1 MKTPH
6 ISTTGSDSRTITG
19 GTINPPQE
27 GNLNFN
33 SNFNSNQPSLKD
45 LVLGQ
50 AKTNESL
57 TKNLTFNDKM
67 LENINSKIEDLSF
80 AIKNQLSSNKIIET
94 QLA

>member
-1 MKTPH
+1 
-6 ISTTGSDSRTITG
+6 
-19 GTINPPQE
+19 
-27 GNLNFN
+27 
-33 SNFNSNQPSLKD
+33 LKD